1 MRKLQ
6 FCNFILA
13 NERLGRTFVVRM
25 TKDDTALAD
34 RAKRARRIVKN
45 PSLYKVCFGCDSIV
59 AAKVNICPNC
69 HAYRFEIGED
79 FVVAQAKALSTREQ
93 NSVVAE
99 DLM

>member
-1 MRKLQ
+1 MAKEQSALQ
-6 FCNFILA
+6 
-13 NERLGRTFVVRM
+13 E
-25 TKDDTALAD
+25 

-45 PSLYKVCFGCDSIV
+45 PGQFKVCLGCDSIV

-69 HAYRFEIGED
+69 HSYRFETGED
-79 FVVAQAKALSTREQ
+79 AVISQAKALSTREQ

>member
-1 MRKLQ
+1 MLM
-6 FCNFILA
+6 I
-13 NERLGRTFVVRM
+13 
-25 TKDDTALAD
+25 KDDTALAD

-45 PSLYKVCFGCDSIV
+45 PTLYKVCMGCDSIV
-59 AAKVNICPNC
+59 ASKVNICPNC